1 MAGRLSAVAIRVPT
15 INVSAIDLTVYV
27 KASTTVAQVN
37 DVLKSASL
45 SEFCGVLAYTEEPL
59 ASSDFNH
66 DVHSGIV
73 DGSQT
78 CVSGQ
83 RLVKVLTWFDNEWAF
98 ANRMLDVAKHWS
110 SL

>member
-1 MAGRLSAVAIRVPT
+1 M
-15 INVSAIDLTVYV
+15 
-27 KASTTVAQVN
+27 AQVN

-83 RLVKVLTWFDNEWAF
+83 KLVKVLTWFDNEWAF